1 MSPRRRRHELALL
14 ILFLIVALLVGFWF
28 GRMSAPDSGI
38 AFEKGRAAGQQ
49 LERQRSEQNRI
60 ETNILSEEVAA
71 ARRRSAASD
80 PNAAAPGQDGEPAPA
95 GGGAGANN
103 R

>member
-28 GRMSAPDSGI
+28 GRMSAPDSRI

-49 LERQRSEQNRI
+49 LERQKSEQNRI

-71 ARRRSAASD
+71 ARSRSAASE
-80 PNAAAPGQDGEPAPA
+80 PNAAASADGEPAPA